1 MLNAADKEIVIYIYP
16 YLIVRLVDMDE
27 HWVPSS
33 YYCSTCGFH
42 YDYVIKYEN
51 FETEIPYLWQKLG
64 QNVSQGRWTSPGAN
78 SKKLVKVSAN

>member
-1 MLNAADKEIVIYIYP
+1 MLNAADNGIVIYIYP

-51 FETEIPYLWQKLG
+51 FDGNRPFVYDVLTFGPTIGLEF
-64 QNVSQGRWTSPGAN
+64 RF
-78 SKKLVKVSAN
+78 